1 MPFLRLNGMNTSLWI
16 ALIVLTGLIIVG
28 IKDRSQKNHTLRHNV
43 PILAWVRY
51 LAEKIAPE
59 FRQYFFAS
67 NREEKPFNRK
77 ERDDIYKASKG
88 ESTEYGFGTDADITK
103 PDHIFFT
110 PGLFPGTTK
119 TDAKYSIAPKKIIGP
134 QRRKPYQQESVV
146 NFSGV
151 SLGAHSPE
159 AIESYNRGAYIAGCH
174 QNTGEGG
181 FSDYHSKVP
190 AKVILQ
196 FGTGYFGARTP
207 EGLFDFEKLK
217 VLVDNNPNIVAIEF
231 KISQGAKPLKRSVFP
246 HTKITDEIRKVRGLS
261 LTEDA
266 ISPANHK
273 MFSNPDEML
282 DFIEKVAEVSGLPVG
297 IKCAPGKEE
306 VWHEVCKLIIET
318 NRTFDYIQIDG
329 GEGGTG
335 SASESYASHVG
346 IPFMPGFAM
355 IYKVFQ
361 QYNLTDKMFFV
372 GSAKLGFSHKACLAF
387 AMGCDSISVVREAM
401 IAIGC
406 LQTQH
411 CSQGGS
417 IINGGCPVGIATQ
430 DPASRS
436 GLDPVIKGLR
446 AAKYIINLR
455 KEIIE
460 ITNSSGYS
468 HPSELNTKD
477 VMMNAIDGKN
487 LISLK
492 DVFGYQKGQFSSQT
506 NHNIIGLP
514 VSNN

>member
-1 MPFLRLNGMNTSLWI
+1 MNTSIWI
-16 ALIVLTGLIIVG
+16 ALIALTGLIIIA
-28 IKDRSQKNHTLRHNV
+28 IKDRSQKIHTLRHNV
-43 PILAWVRY
+43 PVLSWIRY
-51 LAEKIAPE
+51 ISEKIGPE
-59 FRQYFFAS
+59 FRQYFGAS
-67 NREEKPFNRK
+67 NREEKPFSRR

-88 ESTEYGFGTDADITK
+88 ESTEYGFGTDSDFSQ
-103 PDHIFFT
+103 PDHIFIP
-110 PGLFPGTTK
+110 PGIYPGTTE
-119 TDAKYSIAPKKIIGP
+119 TDKKYSIAPNKIIGS
-134 QRRKPYQQESVV
+134 QRRKPYKPESIV
-146 NFSGV
+146 NFSAV
-151 SLGAHSPE
+151 SFGAHSPE
-159 AIESYNRGAYIAGCH
+159 AIESFNRGAYIAGCH

-181 FSDYHSKVP
+181 FSPYHAVTP
-190 AKVILQ
+190 AKVIMQ

-246 HTKITDEIRKVRGLS
+246 QAKMTDEIRQVRGLS

-282 DFIEKVAEVSGLPVG
+282 DFIEKVADISGLPVG
-297 IKCAPGKEE
+297 IKCAPGKTD
-306 VWHEVCKLIIET
+306 VWHDICKLIIKT
-318 NRTFDYIQIDG
+318 NRTFDYLQIDG

-335 SASESYASHVG
+335 SASDSYASYVG
-346 IPFMPGFAM
+346 LPFQPGFAM

-372 GSAKLGFSHKACLAF
+372 GSAKLGLAHRACMAF
-387 AMGCDSISVVREAM
+387 AEGADSISVMRTAK

-406 LQTQH
+406 LQTQN
-411 CSQGGS
+411 CSHGGT

-436 GLDPVIKGLR
+436 GLDPIIKGAR
-446 AAKYIINLR
+446 VAKYIINLR

-460 ITNSSGYS
+460 ITNTCGYS
-468 HPSELNTKD
+468 HPSEFDTTDIMINSGDSK
-477 VMMNAIDGKN
+477 G

-492 DVFGYQKGQFSSQT
+492 DLYGYEKHNQKLSHTELKKLVLNSQ
-506 NHNIIGLP
+506 
-514 VSNN
+514 S